1 MPPSLLFPLDK
12 IKPTQILTQ
21 YSEWIYFTL
30 ILVFFISLAGVSLRK
45 HFDRPYVKPLIIAV
59 GLMLTIGVFRFKD
72 SLTSIFEGWGVL
84 GTVLLV
90 IMGATI
96 PYGLSR
102 GFGLSGGKAFCLT
115 YILFY
120 ILSWIQF
127 PQFYHILAENNLGL
141 VNLGLLILFI
151 VSIFKL
157 VKFSKWS
164 PKLGT
169 TAKQQ
174 NPHSSEIDDEIGTQ
188 GIENGLVRKQAGK
201 ITKIEIRTIDDI
213 AELLAKIQQIIETH
227 RNNLPTS
234 ERDKISQILK
244 EIMKKEEI
252 FKKALHN
259 LHKLFKRIRLVD
271 VNEIE
276 EQKKR
281 MEKVDEKEKQIL
293 KAELVDEEEK
303 LKIEKAIFAFE
314 QNLNQN
320 IDSFNKHL
328 GMATEQLRTTPYP
341 YDAMPS
347 LSNSQL
353 VLKQISDILK
363 KIKALEERLIGLI
376 KTQERLLKRE
386 KQIA

>member
-1 MPPSLLFPLDK
+1 
-12 IKPTQILTQ
+12 
-21 YSEWIYFTL
+21 
-30 ILVFFISLAGVSLRK
+30 
-45 HFDRPYVKPLIIAV
+45 
-59 GLMLTIGVFRFKD
+59 MLTIGVFRFKD
-72 SLTSIFEGWGVL
+72 SLTSIFEGWGIL
-84 GTVLLV
+84 GTILLV
-90 IMGATI
+90 IIGATI

-102 GFGLSGGKAFCLT
+102 GFGLSGGKAFYLT

-120 ILSWIQF
+120 ILSWVQF
-127 PQFYHILAENNLGL
+127 PHIYHTLAENNLGL

-151 VSIFKL
+151 VSIFML

-164 PKLGT
+164 PKLST
-169 TAKQQ
+169 TINQQ
-174 NPHSSEIDDEIGTQ
+174 NPYSSEIDDEIGAQ
-188 GIENGLVRKQAGK
+188 GIEKSLVRKQAGK

-213 AELLAKIQQIIETH
+213 AELLAEIQQIIETH

-252 FKKALHN
+252 FKKALQN
-259 LHKLFKRIRLVD
+259 LRKLFKRIRLVD

-276 EQKKR
+276 KQKKR
-281 MEKVDEKEKQIL
+281 MDKVDEKEKQIL
-293 KAELVDEEEK
+293 KAELIDEEEK

-314 QNLNQN
+314 ENLNQN

-328 GMATEQLRTTPYP
+328 GMAAEQLRTAPYP
-341 YDAMPS
+341 YDAKPS

-363 KIKALEERLIGLI
+363 EIKALEEKLIGLI